1 MLPPGHEAQPQQH
14 AGVHVAQGPAPAIP
28 SPLAWISC
36 RIHSPAPRGASL
48 SPEQCSQ
55 HGMSSKIAAG
65 KSGSERGAEP
75 CPWAEDQECLFPI
88 QHAKALNPAKPQC
101 LFLPLASKGWQQKH
115 VQGRRSSVEEGSGFL
130 LGLSDLFWFGKNRR
144 AEMLTMH
151 IKAVSTAPAA
161 EQTLWPP
168 SDTGNWSPEP
178 QLSLWLLGWNQKS
191 SSWECLCLFARKI
204 YVQPRNL
211 AMGALSSSPGSLG
224 YSSCCG
230 TETIFPQLAAAE
242 PSFLGVHGLGIM
254 SAMPLA
260 MRIPL
265 TLTSLLRK
273 AGMEKELLRQ
283 GQEKG

>member
-88 QHAKALNPAKPQC
+88 QHAKALNPAKPKC

-115 VQGRRSSVEEGSGFL
+115 VRGRRSSVEEGSGFL
-130 LGLSDLFWFGKNRR
+130 LGLSDLFWFGKNRHVQRCSQCTSRLFPLPQQQNRLCGLLQTQETGAQSHNR
-144 AEMLTMH
+144 AFGCWGGTRNPAPGSAFACLQGKFMCSHGTSLW
-151 IKAVSTAPAA
+151 APCLPALVLWDTAPAVG
-161 EQTLWPP
+161 QKQFFL
-168 SDTGNWSPEP
+168 SLQ
-178 QLSLWLLGWNQKS
+178 QLSQVFLES
-191 SSWECLCLFARKI
+191 MDWELC
-204 YVQPRNL
+204 QQCPW
-211 AMGALSSSPGSLG
+211 P
-224 YSSCCG
+224 
-230 TETIFPQLAAAE
+230 
-242 PSFLGVHGLGIM
+242 
-254 SAMPLA
+254 
-260 MRIPL
+260 
-265 TLTSLLRK
+265 
-273 AGMEKELLRQ
+273 
-283 GQEKG
+283 